1 MPIAKTRSVLSG
13 MRVKEAMR
21 RQIVSVDAIQTA
33 DRGIARMIKYKADI
47 LLITNEQGDPAGI
60 VSKTDMAGAFYAGLP
75 VDTPLGD
82 IMMGPLVSCYADD
95 RLEDALETMTHQGLH
110 QLFVKGADAGRFEGL
125 LTYGDILGLVYRYC
139 RRCRNSHARQGGD
152 GKDARFPA
160 DTLVEEVMT
169 PDVISCGLE
178 DSLTLVME
186 ILAVRRMSAVLVKD
200 ANGQAAGVISKTDL
214 ILAWHR
220 GVDARTAARTIMSV
234 PVRSCHRQTTLTEAM
249 ARMLLEDMGR
259 IFVHDPDPAQIV
271 GVLALTDAA
280 NQRSGT
286 CRACVSSTFFA
297 PYGF

>member
-21 RQIVSVDAIQTA
+21 RQIVSVDATQTA
-33 DRGIARMIKYKADI
+33 DRGIARMIKYKADM
-47 LLITNEQGDPAGI
+47 LLIDDENGAPAGI
-60 VSKTDMAGAFYAGLP
+60 VSKTDMTGAFYAGLP

-95 RLEDALETMTHQGLH
+95 RLEDALEIMTRHGLH
-110 QLFVKGADAGRFEGL
+110 QLFVTGADAGRFEGL

-139 RRCRNSHARQGGD
+139 RRCRNSHARQTLD
-152 GKDARFPA
+152 GKDVRFAPE
-160 DTLVEEVMT
+160 TLVEEVMT
-169 PDVISCGLE
+169 PEVISCGVA
-178 DSLTLVME
+178 DSLTHVME
-186 ILAVRRMSAVLVKD
+186 ILAVQRMSAVLV
-200 ANGQAAGVISKTDL
+200 NNMSGQPVGVISKTDL
-214 ILAWHR
+214 VLAWYR

-259 IFVHDPDPAQIV
+259 IFVHDKDSVQIV

-280 NQRSGT
+280 SQRSGT
-286 CRACVSSTFFA
+286 CRACVSSRLV
-297 PYGF
+297 